1 MVTVQK
7 RHKVSYDVGVITVL
21 VFGDQLNRSLSA
33 FENVA
38 PQTHRVLMVEAFEK
52 ITSRRWHAQRVHL
65 YLSAMRHFAQDLE
78 ADGFHVDYRK
88 ATSMRRG
95 IADHENTYAPSHII
109 ATEPNSVTARRIC
122 DDCGIQM
129 LPSNQFLCHPNEFE
143 QFAATRKSMKMEDFY
158 RWQRSRLG
166 YLMDNGSPVGGQW
179 NFDHDNREPPP
190 KDGHDRWPVPPLN
203 PFDEIDNAVLKEL
216 PDNVQGQLPHGQ
228 WATTRDAALLRLQF
242 FVEQVLPMFGP
253 HEDAMLSNNWHLA
266 HSLLSPYLNIGL
278 LMPGEVVDAVQ
289 RAFDEGNVPINSAE
303 GFIRQ
308 IIGWRE
314 FVWNLYWKHMPEYK
328 HMNALGANRQLPPLF
343 SRSLSSEAPRT
354 QMNCL
359 STTLDAID
367 HYGWAHHIQRLM
379 VLGNFA
385 LLAEI
390 QPQAFTDWMWDVFID
405 SAEWVMV
412 PNVVGMSLY
421 ADGGIIATK
430 PYASG
435 GAYIDRMS
443 DYCGDCVY
451 DRTKRVGDNACPF
464 TTLYWDFMMRHET
477 QFVKNPRVSRQV
489 YAARKLKDIDQVR
502 ERAQDILQ
510 LLDDGQ
516 L

>member
-1 MVTVQK
+1 M
-7 RHKVSYDVGVITVL
+7 I
-21 VFGDQLNRSLSA
+21 
-33 FENVA
+33 
-38 PQTHRVLMVEAFEK
+38 EAIDK
-52 ITSRRWHAQRVHL
+52 ITSRRWHAQRLHL

-78 ADGFHVDYRK
+78 AAGFHVDYRK
-88 ATSMRRG
+88 ATSMKRG
-95 IADHENTYAPSHII
+95 IADHIDEHRPSGVI

-122 DDCGIQM
+122 VDCGIQM
-129 LPSNQFLCHPNEFE
+129 LPSNQFLCHPDEFA

-166 YLMDNGSPVGGQW
+166 YLMDNGNPVGGQW

-190 KDGHDRWPVPPLN
+190 KDGHDRWPVPPVDV
-203 PFDEIDNAVLKEL
+203 FDDIDQAVFSEL
-216 PDNVQGQLPHGQ
+216 PDTVQGQVPFGQ
-228 WATTRDAALLRLQF
+228 WATTRKEALSRLAF
-242 FVEQVLPMFGP
+242 FVDRVLPMFGP
-253 HEDAMLSNNWHLA
+253 HEDAMLASNWHLA

-289 RAFDEGNVPINSAE
+289 RAFDEGKAPINSAE

-314 FVWNLYWKHMPEYK
+314 FVWNLYWQLMPEYK
-328 HMNALGANRQLPPLF
+328 NMNALDAKRGLPPLF
-343 SRSLSSEAPRT
+343 SQPLTSEQSGTTVDGNRT

-359 STTLDAID
+359 STTLNAID
-367 HYGWAHHIQRLM
+367 QYGWAHHIQRLM

-390 QPQAFTDWMWDVFID
+390 QPRAFTDWMWDVFID

-451 DRTKRVGDNACPF
+451 DRTQRVGDNACPF
-464 TTLYWDFMMRHET
+464 TTLYWDFMMRHEV

-502 ERAQDILQ
+502 ERAQTILQ
-510 LLDDGQ
+510 LLENGQ